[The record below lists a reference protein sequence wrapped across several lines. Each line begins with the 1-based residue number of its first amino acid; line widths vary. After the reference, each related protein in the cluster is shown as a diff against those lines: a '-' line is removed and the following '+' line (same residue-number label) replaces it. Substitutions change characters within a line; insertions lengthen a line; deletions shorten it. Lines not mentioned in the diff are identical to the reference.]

1 MFELLSAGYKTERG
15 FMKKGEIYEGI
26 IEKVEFPNKGFVWVD
41 DQKVIVKNG
50 IPGQKVRFMINK
62 KRSGRAEGRLL
73 EVLEKSPL
81 ETREPACQ
89 EFPACGGCM
98 YQTMSYEAQKDMKE
112 HQVRELLDGAVR
124 ESLAKIGKNGDGTEE
139 AEAAEGE
146 EVLTVW
152 CWDPNFNVYAMKQ
165 AEAIYQKDHPDFKLD
180 IQEKVY
186 SDIETALI
194 TAAEADDYSTL
205 PDIFLMQDYS
215 FHKNVA
221 NYSGIFTELTD
232 SGIDF
237 SNFSAGKLADST
249 VDGKNYGVP
258 FDNGATIMAI
268 RKDMVEAAGLTVD
281 DFKDTTWSDFIEK
294 AKKVVETNNVPM
306 LTSSGGSEIIIE
318 MLQSAGASPMVD
330 GKVDLVNNKA
340 LKKAIE
346 TYKQLIDEGIM
357 VDYTDWDQYI
367 ASMNK
372 GTAAGVI
379 QGCWIMSSIQAADD
393 QAGKWSI
400 VNMPKLDDVEGATN
414 YANCGGASWAVSSN
428 CKNTDLAYDFLKTTF
443 GGSVELYDDLLPNAG
458 AIASYLPAAESEVY
472 NEASDFYAG
481 QAVYKDIVDFAG
493 KVPGIDYGAYYSD
506 VRSALT
512 DAITN
517 VVQNGADIDS
527 EIKNAQDTVEFNV
540 GE

>member
-1 MFELLSAGYKTERG
+1 MAASVLAG
-15 FMKKGEIYEGI
+15 
-26 IEKVEFPNKGFVWVD
+26 
-41 DQKVIVKNG
+41 
-50 IPGQKVRFMINK
+50 
-62 KRSGRAEGRLL
+62 
-73 EVLEKSPL
+73 
-81 ETREPACQ
+81 
-89 EFPACGGCM
+89 CGGKAEDK
-98 YQTMSYEAQKDMKE
+98 SEAKKDDTAAA
-112 HQVRELLDGAVR
+112 Q
-124 ESLAKIGKNGDGTEE
+124 EE
-139 AEAAEGE
+139 T
-146 EVLTVW
+146 LTVW
-152 CWDPNFNVYAMKQ
+152 CWDPNFNVYAMEQ
-165 AEAIYQKDHPDFKLD
+165 AEKMYQKDHPDFKLD

-221 NYSGIFTELTD
+221 NYPGIFTELTD
-232 SGIDF
+232 SGVDF
-237 SNFSAGKLADST
+237 SQFSAGKLVDST
-249 VDGKNYGVP
+249 VDGKNYGLP

-294 AKKVVETNNVPM
+294 AKKVVEKNNVPM
-306 LTSSGGSEIIIE
+306 LTSSGGSEIVIE

-330 GKVDLVNNKA
+330 GKVDLVGNEA
-340 LKKAIE
+340 LKKSIE
-346 TYKQLIDEGIM
+346 TYKQLIDEKVM

-379 QGCWIMSSIQAADD
+379 QGCWIMSSIQAAEE
-393 QAGKWSI
+393 QSGNWAI
-400 VNMPKLDDVEGATN
+400 VDMPKLDGIEGATN

-428 CKNTDLAYDFLKTTF
+428 CKNTDLAFDFLKSTF
-443 GGSVELYDDLLPNAG
+443 GESVELYDDLLPNAG

-472 NEASDFYAG
+472 NEASDFYGG
-481 QAVYKDIVDFAG
+481 QTVYKDIVDFAG

-506 VRSALT
+506 IRSALT

-527 EIKNAQDTVEFNV
+527 EIKNAQDTVEFNIN
-540 GE
+540 E

>member
-1 MFELLSAGYKTERG
+1 
-15 FMKKGEIYEGI
+15 MKK
-26 IEKVEFPNKGFVWVD
+26 KVLGMFLVAT
-41 DQKVIVKNG
+41 
-50 IPGQKVRFMINK
+50 MAA
-62 KRSGRAEGRLL
+62 S
-73 EVLEKSPL
+73 VL
-81 ETREPACQ
+81 AG
-89 EFPACGGCM
+89 CGGKAEDK
-98 YQTMSYEAQKDMKE
+98 SEAKKDDTAAA
-112 HQVRELLDGAVR
+112 Q
-124 ESLAKIGKNGDGTEE
+124 EE
-139 AEAAEGE
+139 T
-146 EVLTVW
+146 LTVW
-152 CWDPNFNVYAMKQ
+152 CWDPNFNVYAMEQ
-165 AEAIYQKDHPDFKLD
+165 AEKMYQKDHPDFKLD

-221 NYSGIFTELTD
+221 NYPGIFTELTD
-232 SGIDF
+232 SGVDF
-237 SNFSAGKLADST
+237 SQFSAGKLADST

-294 AKKVVETNNVPM
+294 AKKVVEKNNVPM
-306 LTSSGGSEIIIE
+306 LTSSGGSEIVIE

-330 GKVDLVNNKA
+330 GKVDLVGNEA
-340 LKKAIE
+340 LKKSIE
-346 TYKQLIDEGIM
+346 TYKQLIDEKVM

-379 QGCWIMSSIQAADD
+379 QGCWIMSSIQAAEE
-393 QAGKWSI
+393 QSGNWAI
-400 VNMPKLDDVEGATN
+400 VDMPKLDGIEGATN
-414 YANCGGASWAVSSN
+414 YAICGGASWAVSSS
-428 CKNTDLAYDFLKTTF
+428 CKNTDLAFDFLKSTF
-443 GGSVELYDDLLPNAG
+443 GESVELYDDLLPNAG

-472 NEASDFYAG
+472 NEASDFYGG
-481 QAVYKDIVDFAG
+481 QTVYKDIVDFAG

-506 VRSALT
+506 IRSALT

-527 EIKNAQDTVEFNV
+527 EIKNAQDTVEFNIN
-540 GE
+540 E

>member
-1 MFELLSAGYKTERG
+1 
-15 FMKKGEIYEGI
+15 MKK
-26 IEKVEFPNKGFVWVD
+26 KVLGMFLVAT
-41 DQKVIVKNG
+41 
-50 IPGQKVRFMINK
+50 MAA
-62 KRSGRAEGRLL
+62 S
-73 EVLEKSPL
+73 VL
-81 ETREPACQ
+81 AG
-89 EFPACGGCM
+89 CGGKAEDK
-98 YQTMSYEAQKDMKE
+98 SEAKKD
-112 HQVRELLDGAVR
+112 DTAV
-124 ESLAKIGKNGDGTEE
+124 AQEE
-139 AEAAEGE
+139 T
-146 EVLTVW
+146 LTVW
-152 CWDPNFNVYAMKQ
+152 CWDPNFNVYAMEQ
-165 AEAIYQKDHPDFKLD
+165 AEKMYQKDHPDFKLD

-221 NYSGIFTELTD
+221 NYPGIFTELTD
-232 SGIDF
+232 SGVDF
-237 SNFSAGKLADST
+237 SQFSAGKLADST
-249 VDGKNYGVP
+249 VDGKNYGLP

-294 AKKVVETNNVPM
+294 AKKVVEKNNVPM
-306 LTSSGGSEIIIE
+306 LTSSGGSEIVIE

-330 GKVDLVNNKA
+330 GKVDLVGNEA
-340 LKKAIE
+340 LKKSIE
-346 TYKQLIDEGIM
+346 TYKQLIDEKVM

-379 QGCWIMSSIQAADD
+379 QGCWIMSSIQAAEE
-393 QAGKWSI
+393 QSGNWAI
-400 VNMPKLDDVEGATN
+400 VDMPKLDGIEGATIF
-414 YANCGGASWAVSSN
+414 AICGGACWAVSSN
-428 CKNTDLAYDFLKTTF
+428 CNNRVLAFDFLKSTF
-443 GGSVELYDDLLPNAG
+443 GESVELYDDLLPNAG

-472 NEASDFYAG
+472 NEASDFYGG
-481 QAVYKDIVDFAG
+481 QTVYKDIVDFAG

-506 VRSALT
+506 IRSALT

-527 EIKNAQDTVEFNV
+527 EIKNAQDTVEFNIN
-540 GE
+540 E

>member
-1 MFELLSAGYKTERG
+1 MKKKVLSALLVAAMSVSVLAGCGSKTDSNTDA
-15 FMKKGEIYEGI
+15 KNDASQGETL
-26 IEKVEFPNKGFVWVD
+26 
-41 DQKVIVKNG
+41 
-50 IPGQKVRFMINK
+50 
-62 KRSGRAEGRLL
+62 S
-73 EVLEKSPL
+73 
-81 ETREPACQ
+81 
-89 EFPACGGCM
+89 
-98 YQTMSYEAQKDMKE
+98 
-112 HQVRELLDGAVR
+112 
-124 ESLAKIGKNGDGTEE
+124 
-139 AEAAEGE
+139 
-146 EVLTVW
+146 VW

-165 AEAIYQKDHPDFKLD
+165 AEALYQKDHPEFKLD

-215 FHKNVA
+215 FHKNVT
-221 NYSGIFTELTD
+221 NYPGIFTDLTD
-232 SGIDF
+232 SGIAF
-237 SNFSAGKLADST
+237 SDFSAGKLADST

-400 VNMPKLDDVEGATN
+400 VNMPKLDDVDGATN

-458 AIASYLPAAESEVY
+458 AIASYLPAAESDVY
-472 NEASDFYAG
+472 NETSDFYAG

-527 EIKNAQDTVEFNV
+527 EIKNAQDTVEFNI

>member
-1 MFELLSAGYKTERG
+1 
-15 FMKKGEIYEGI
+15 MKK
-26 IEKVEFPNKGFVWVD
+26 
-41 DQKVIVKNG
+41 KVISLMLIGAMVAS
-50 IPGQKVRFMINK
+50 M
-62 KRSGRAEGRLL
+62 A
-73 EVLEKSPL
+73 
-81 ETREPACQ
+81 
-89 EFPACGGCM
+89 ACGSNGG
-98 YQTMSYEAQKDMKE
+98 SSDNKA
-112 HQVRELLDGAVR
+112 
-124 ESLAKIGKNGDGTEE
+124 AKGDTSATEE
-139 AEAAEGE
+139 SGASEGGNT
-146 EVLTVW
+146 LTVW
-152 CWDPNFNVYAMKQ
+152 TWDPAFNIPAIEEAANVYKA
-165 AEAIYQKDHPDFKLD
+165 DHPDFKL
-180 IQEKVY
+180 KVVETL
-186 SDIETALI
+186 SDDCETKLI
-194 TAAEADDYSTL
+194 TAAESGDLSTL
-205 PDIFLMQDYS
+205 PDICLMQDNSYQKFVS
-215 FHKNVA
+215 IYPEAFVD
-221 NYSGIFTELTD
+221 LTD

-237 SNFSAGKLADST
+237 SQFAAGKLSYST

-458 AIASYLPAAESEVY
+458 AIASYLPAAESKVY
-472 NEASDFYAG
+472 NETSDFYAG

>member
-1 MFELLSAGYKTERG
+1 MKKKVLSA
-15 FMKKGEIYEGI
+15 
-26 IEKVEFPNKGFVWVD
+26 
-41 DQKVIVKNG
+41 
-50 IPGQKVRFMINK
+50 
-62 KRSGRAEGRLL
+62 LL
-73 EVLEKSPL
+73 
-81 ETREPACQ
+81 A
-89 EFPACGGCM
+89 A
-98 YQTMSYEAQKDMKE
+98 TMSVSVLAGCGSSTESNTENSTESSTESSAESNTESSTESDTESNTDEQNDAAQ
-112 HQVRELLDGAVR
+112 
-124 ESLAKIGKNGDGTEE
+124 EE
-139 AEAAEGE
+139 T
-146 EVLTVW
+146 LSVW

-165 AEAIYQKDHPDFKLD
+165 AEAIYQKEHPEFKLD

-194 TAAEADDYSTL
+194 TAAEAGDYSTL

-221 NYSGIFTELTD
+221 NYPGIFTELTD
-232 SGIDF
+232 SGINFAD
-237 SNFSAGKLADST
+237 FSAGKLADST

-294 AKKVVETNNVPM
+294 AKKVVEANNVPM

-330 GKVDLVNNKA
+330 GNVDLVNNKA
-340 LKKAIE
+340 LKAAIE

-379 QGCWIMSSIQAADD
+379 QGCWIMSSIQAAED

-428 CKNTDLAYDFLKTTF
+428 CKNTELAYDFLKTTF

-458 AIASYLPAAESEVY
+458 AIASYLPAAESDIY
-472 NEASDFYAG
+472 NETSDFYAG
-481 QAVYKDIVDFAG
+481 QAVYKDIVEFAG

-506 VRSALT
+506 IRSALT

-527 EIKNAQDTVEFNV
+527 EIENAQDTVEFNI
-540 GE
+540 GQ

>member
-1 MFELLSAGYKTERG
+1 
-15 FMKKGEIYEGI
+15 MKK
-26 IEKVEFPNKGFVWVD
+26 KVLGMFLVAT
-41 DQKVIVKNG
+41 
-50 IPGQKVRFMINK
+50 MAA
-62 KRSGRAEGRLL
+62 S
-73 EVLEKSPL
+73 VL
-81 ETREPACQ
+81 AG
-89 EFPACGGCM
+89 CGGKADDK
-98 YQTMSYEAQKDMKE
+98 SEAKKDDTAAT
-112 HQVRELLDGAVR
+112 Q
-124 ESLAKIGKNGDGTEE
+124 EE
-139 AEAAEGE
+139 T
-146 EVLTVW
+146 LTVW
-152 CWDPNFNVYAMKQ
+152 CWDPNFNVYAMEQ
-165 AEAIYQKDHPDFKLD
+165 AEKMYQKDHPDFKLD

-221 NYSGIFTELTD
+221 NYPGIFTELTD
-232 SGIDF
+232 SGVDF
-237 SNFSAGKLADST
+237 SQFSAGKLADST
-249 VDGKNYGVP
+249 VDGKNYGLP

-294 AKKVVETNNVPM
+294 AKKVVEKNNVPM
-306 LTSSGGSEIIIE
+306 LTSSGGSEIVIE

-330 GKVDLVNNKA
+330 GKVDLVGNEA
-340 LKKAIE
+340 LKKSIE
-346 TYKQLIDEGIM
+346 TYKQLIDEKVM

-379 QGCWIMSSIQAADD
+379 QGCWIMSSIQAAEE
-393 QAGKWSI
+393 QSGNWAI
-400 VNMPKLDDVEGATN
+400 VDMPKLDGIEGATN

-428 CKNTDLAYDFLKTTF
+428 CKNTDLAFDSLKSTF
-443 GGSVELYDDLLPNAG
+443 GESVELYDDLLPNAG

-472 NEASDFYAG
+472 NEASDFYGG
-481 QAVYKDIVDFAG
+481 QTVYKDIVDFAG

-506 VRSALT
+506 IRSALT

-527 EIKNAQDTVEFNV
+527 EIKNAQDTVEFNIN
-540 GE
+540 E

>member
-1 MFELLSAGYKTERG
+1 
-15 FMKKGEIYEGI
+15 MKK
-26 IEKVEFPNKGFVWVD
+26 KVLGMFLVAT
-41 DQKVIVKNG
+41 
-50 IPGQKVRFMINK
+50 MAA
-62 KRSGRAEGRLL
+62 S
-73 EVLEKSPL
+73 VL
-81 ETREPACQ
+81 AG
-89 EFPACGGCM
+89 CGGKADDK
-98 YQTMSYEAQKDMKE
+98 SEAKKDDTAAA
-112 HQVRELLDGAVR
+112 Q
-124 ESLAKIGKNGDGTEE
+124 EE
-139 AEAAEGE
+139 T
-146 EVLTVW
+146 LTVW
-152 CWDPNFNVYAMKQ
+152 CWDPNFNVYAMEQ
-165 AEAIYQKDHPDFKLD
+165 AEKMYQKDHPDFKLD

-221 NYSGIFTELTD
+221 NYPGIFTELTD
-232 SGIDF
+232 SGVDF
-237 SNFSAGKLADST
+237 SQFSAGKLADST
-249 VDGKNYGVP
+249 VDGKNYGPP

-294 AKKVVETNNVPM
+294 AKKVVEKNNVPM
-306 LTSSGGSEIIIE
+306 LTSSGGSEIVIE

-330 GKVDLVNNKA
+330 GKVDLVGNEA
-340 LKKAIE
+340 LKKSIE
-346 TYKQLIDEGIM
+346 TYKQLIDEKVM

-379 QGCWIMSSIQAADD
+379 QGCWIMSSIQAAEE
-393 QAGKWSI
+393 QSGNWAI
-400 VNMPKLDDVEGATN
+400 VDMPKLDGIEGATN

-428 CKNTDLAYDFLKTTF
+428 CKNTDLAFDFLKSTF
-443 GGSVELYDDLLPNAG
+443 GESVELYDDLLPNAG

-472 NEASDFYAG
+472 NEASDFYGG
-481 QAVYKDIVDFAG
+481 QTVYKDIVDFAG

-506 VRSALT
+506 IRSALT

-527 EIKNAQDTVEFNV
+527 EIKNAQDTVEFNIN
-540 GE
+540 E

>member
-1 MFELLSAGYKTERG
+1 MKKKVLSA
-15 FMKKGEIYEGI
+15 
-26 IEKVEFPNKGFVWVD
+26 
-41 DQKVIVKNG
+41 
-50 IPGQKVRFMINK
+50 
-62 KRSGRAEGRLL
+62 LL
-73 EVLEKSPL
+73 
-81 ETREPACQ
+81 A
-89 EFPACGGCM
+89 A
-98 YQTMSYEAQKDMKE
+98 TMSVSVLAGCGSSTESNTENSTESSTESGAESNTESSTESDTESNTDEQNDAAQ
-112 HQVRELLDGAVR
+112 
-124 ESLAKIGKNGDGTEE
+124 EE
-139 AEAAEGE
+139 T
-146 EVLTVW
+146 LSVW

-165 AEAIYQKDHPDFKLD
+165 AEAIYQKEHPEFKLD

-194 TAAEADDYSTL
+194 TAAEAGDYSTL

-221 NYSGIFTELTD
+221 NYPGIFTELTD
-232 SGIDF
+232 SGINFAD
-237 SNFSAGKLADST
+237 FSAGKLADST

-294 AKKVVETNNVPM
+294 AKKVVEANNVPM

-330 GKVDLVNNKA
+330 GNVDLVNNKA
-340 LKKAIE
+340 LKAAIE

-379 QGCWIMSSIQAADD
+379 QGCWIMSSIQAAED

-400 VNMPKLDDVEGATN
+400 VNMPKLDDVDGATN

-428 CKNTDLAYDFLKTTF
+428 CKNTELAYDFLKTTF

-458 AIASYLPAAESEVY
+458 AIASYLPAAKSDIY
-472 NEASDFYAG
+472 NETSDFYAG
-481 QAVYKDIVDFAG
+481 QAVYKDIVEFAG

-506 VRSALT
+506 IRSALT

-527 EIKNAQDTVEFNV
+527 EIENAQDTVEFNI
-540 GE
+540 GQ

>member
-1 MFELLSAGYKTERG
+1 MAASVLAG
-15 FMKKGEIYEGI
+15 
-26 IEKVEFPNKGFVWVD
+26 
-41 DQKVIVKNG
+41 
-50 IPGQKVRFMINK
+50 
-62 KRSGRAEGRLL
+62 
-73 EVLEKSPL
+73 
-81 ETREPACQ
+81 
-89 EFPACGGCM
+89 CGGKAEDK
-98 YQTMSYEAQKDMKE
+98 SEAKKDDTAAA
-112 HQVRELLDGAVR
+112 Q
-124 ESLAKIGKNGDGTEE
+124 EE
-139 AEAAEGE
+139 T
-146 EVLTVW
+146 LTVW
-152 CWDPNFNVYAMKQ
+152 CWDPNFNVYAMEQ
-165 AEAIYQKDHPDFKLD
+165 AEKMYQKDHPDFKLD

-221 NYSGIFTELTD
+221 NYPGIFTELTD
-232 SGIDF
+232 SGVDF
-237 SNFSAGKLADST
+237 SQFSAGKLADST
-249 VDGKNYGVP
+249 VDGKNYGLP

-294 AKKVVETNNVPM
+294 AKKVVEKNNVPM
-306 LTSSGGSEIIIE
+306 LTSSGGSEIVIE

-330 GKVDLVNNKA
+330 GKVDLVGNEA
-340 LKKAIE
+340 LKKSIE
-346 TYKQLIDEGIM
+346 TYKQLIDEKVM

-379 QGCWIMSSIQAADD
+379 QGCWIMSSIQAAEE
-393 QAGKWSI
+393 QSGNWAI
-400 VNMPKLDDVEGATN
+400 VDMPKLDGIEGATN

-428 CKNTDLAYDFLKTTF
+428 CKNTDLAFDFLKSTF
-443 GGSVELYDDLLPNAG
+443 GESVELYDDLLPNAG

-472 NEASDFYAG
+472 NEASDFYGG
-481 QAVYKDIVDFAG
+481 QTVYKDIVDFAG

-506 VRSALT
+506 IRSALT

-527 EIKNAQDTVEFNV
+527 EIKNAQDTVEFNIN
-540 GE
+540 E

>member
-1 MFELLSAGYKTERG
+1 
-15 FMKKGEIYEGI
+15 
-26 IEKVEFPNKGFVWVD
+26 
-41 DQKVIVKNG
+41 
-50 IPGQKVRFMINK
+50 
-62 KRSGRAEGRLL
+62 
-73 EVLEKSPL
+73 
-81 ETREPACQ
+81 
-89 EFPACGGCM
+89 
-98 YQTMSYEAQKDMKE
+98 
-112 HQVRELLDGAVR
+112 
-124 ESLAKIGKNGDGTEE
+124 
-139 AEAAEGE
+139 
-146 EVLTVW
+146 
-152 CWDPNFNVYAMKQ
+152 
-165 AEAIYQKDHPDFKLD
+165 
-180 IQEKVY
+180 
-186 SDIETALI
+186 
-194 TAAEADDYSTL
+194 
-205 PDIFLMQDYS
+205 MQDYS

-237 SNFSAGKLADST
+237 ANFSAGKLADST

-428 CKNTDLAYDFLKTTF
+428 CKNTDLAFDFLKSTF
-443 GGSVELYDDLLPNAG
+443 AGSVELYDDLLPNAG
-458 AIASYLPAAESEVY
+458 AIASYLPAADSEVY
-472 NEASDFYAG
+472 NEASDFYGG
-481 QAVYKDIVDFAG
+481 QTVYKDIVEFAG
-493 KVPGIDYGAYYSD
+493 QVPGIDYGAYYSD
-506 VRSALT
+506 IRSALT

-527 EIKNAQDTVEFNV
+527 EIKNAQDTVEFNIN
-540 GE
+540 E

>member
-1 MFELLSAGYKTERG
+1 
-15 FMKKGEIYEGI
+15 MKK
-26 IEKVEFPNKGFVWVD
+26 KVLGMFLVAT
-41 DQKVIVKNG
+41 
-50 IPGQKVRFMINK
+50 MAA
-62 KRSGRAEGRLL
+62 S
-73 EVLEKSPL
+73 VL
-81 ETREPACQ
+81 AG
-89 EFPACGGCM
+89 CGGKAEDK
-98 YQTMSYEAQKDMKE
+98 SEAKKD
-112 HQVRELLDGAVR
+112 DTAV
-124 ESLAKIGKNGDGTEE
+124 AQEE
-139 AEAAEGE
+139 T
-146 EVLTVW
+146 LTVW
-152 CWDPNFNVYAMKQ
+152 CWDPNFNVYAMEQ
-165 AEAIYQKDHPDFKLD
+165 AEKMYQKDHPDFKLD

-221 NYSGIFTELTD
+221 NYPGIFTELTD
-232 SGIDF
+232 SGVDF
-237 SNFSAGKLADST
+237 SQFSAGKLADST
-249 VDGKNYGVP
+249 VDGKNYGLP

-294 AKKVVETNNVPM
+294 AKKVVEKNNVPM
-306 LTSSGGSEIIIE
+306 LTSSGGSEIVIE
-318 MLQSAGASPMVD
+318 MIQSAGASPMVD
-330 GKVDLVNNKA
+330 GKVDLVGNEA
-340 LKKAIE
+340 LKKSIE
-346 TYKQLIDEGIM
+346 TYKQLIDEKVM

-379 QGCWIMSSIQAADD
+379 QGCWIMSSIQAAEE
-393 QAGKWSI
+393 QSGNWAI
-400 VNMPKLDDVEGATN
+400 VDMPKLDGIEGATN

-428 CKNTDLAYDFLKTTF
+428 CKNTDLAFDFLKSTF
-443 GGSVELYDDLLPNAG
+443 GESVELYDDLLPNAG

-472 NEASDFYAG
+472 NEASDFYGG
-481 QAVYKDIVDFAG
+481 QTVYKDIVDFAG

-506 VRSALT
+506 IRSALT

-527 EIKNAQDTVEFNV
+527 EIKNAQDTVEFNIN
-540 GE
+540 E

>member
-1 MFELLSAGYKTERG
+1 
-15 FMKKGEIYEGI
+15 MKK
-26 IEKVEFPNKGFVWVD
+26 KVLGMFLVAT
-41 DQKVIVKNG
+41 
-50 IPGQKVRFMINK
+50 MAA
-62 KRSGRAEGRLL
+62 S
-73 EVLEKSPL
+73 VL
-81 ETREPACQ
+81 AG
-89 EFPACGGCM
+89 CGGKAEDK
-98 YQTMSYEAQKDMKE
+98 SEAKKDDTAAA
-112 HQVRELLDGAVR
+112 Q
-124 ESLAKIGKNGDGTEE
+124 EE
-139 AEAAEGE
+139 T
-146 EVLTVW
+146 LTVW
-152 CWDPNFNVYAMKQ
+152 CWDPNFNVYAMEQ
-165 AEAIYQKDHPDFKLD
+165 AEKMYQKDHPDFKLD

-221 NYSGIFTELTD
+221 NYPGIFTELTD
-232 SGIDF
+232 SGVDF
-237 SNFSAGKLADST
+237 SQFSAGKLADST

-258 FDNGATIMAI
+258 FDNGAIIMAI

-294 AKKVVETNNVPM
+294 AKKVVEKNNVPM
-306 LTSSGGSEIIIE
+306 LTSSGGSEIVIE

-330 GKVDLVNNKA
+330 GKVDLVGNEA
-340 LKKAIE
+340 LKKSIE
-346 TYKQLIDEGIM
+346 TYKQLIDEKVM

-379 QGCWIMSSIQAADD
+379 QGCWIMSSIQAAEE
-393 QAGKWSI
+393 QSGNWAI
-400 VNMPKLDDVEGATN
+400 VDMPKLDGIEGATN

-428 CKNTDLAYDFLKTTF
+428 CKNTDLAFDFLKSTF
-443 GGSVELYDDLLPNAG
+443 GESVELYDDLLPNAG

-472 NEASDFYAG
+472 NEASDFYGG
-481 QAVYKDIVDFAG
+481 QTVYKDIVDFAG

-506 VRSALT
+506 IRSALT

-527 EIKNAQDTVEFNV
+527 EIKNAQDTVEFNIN
-540 GE
+540 E

>member
-1 MFELLSAGYKTERG
+1 
-15 FMKKGEIYEGI
+15 MKK
-26 IEKVEFPNKGFVWVD
+26 KVLGMFLVAT
-41 DQKVIVKNG
+41 
-50 IPGQKVRFMINK
+50 MAA
-62 KRSGRAEGRLL
+62 S
-73 EVLEKSPL
+73 VL
-81 ETREPACQ
+81 AG
-89 EFPACGGCM
+89 CGGKAEDK
-98 YQTMSYEAQKDMKE
+98 SEAKKDDTAAA
-112 HQVRELLDGAVR
+112 Q
-124 ESLAKIGKNGDGTEE
+124 EE
-139 AEAAEGE
+139 T
-146 EVLTVW
+146 LTVW
-152 CWDPNFNVYAMKQ
+152 CWDPNFNVYAMEQ
-165 AEAIYQKDHPDFKLD
+165 AEKMYQKDHPDFKLD

-205 PDIFLMQDYS
+205 PAIFLMQDYS

-221 NYSGIFTELTD
+221 NYPGIFTELTD
-232 SGIDF
+232 SGVDF
-237 SNFSAGKLADST
+237 SQFSAGKLADST

-294 AKKVVETNNVPM
+294 AKKVVEKNNVPM
-306 LTSSGGSEIIIE
+306 LTSSGGSEIVIE

-330 GKVDLVNNKA
+330 GKVDLVGNEA
-340 LKKAIE
+340 LKKSIE
-346 TYKQLIDEGIM
+346 TYKQLIDEKIM

-379 QGCWIMSSIQAADD
+379 QGCWIMSSIQAAEE
-393 QAGKWSI
+393 QSGNWAI
-400 VNMPKLDDVEGATN
+400 VDMPKLDGIEGATN

-428 CKNTDLAYDFLKTTF
+428 CKNTDLAFDFLKSTF
-443 GGSVELYDDLLPNAG
+443 GESVELYDDLLPNAG

-472 NEASDFYAG
+472 NEASDFYGG
-481 QAVYKDIVDFAG
+481 QTVYKDIVDFAG

-506 VRSALT
+506 IRSALT

-527 EIKNAQDTVEFNV
+527 EIKNAQDTVEFNIN
-540 GE
+540 E

>member
-1 MFELLSAGYKTERG
+1 
-15 FMKKGEIYEGI
+15 MKK
-26 IEKVEFPNKGFVWVD
+26 KVLGMFLVAT
-41 DQKVIVKNG
+41 
-50 IPGQKVRFMINK
+50 MAA
-62 KRSGRAEGRLL
+62 S
-73 EVLEKSPL
+73 VL
-81 ETREPACQ
+81 AG
-89 EFPACGGCM
+89 CGGKADDK
-98 YQTMSYEAQKDMKE
+98 SEAKKDDTAAA
-112 HQVRELLDGAVR
+112 Q
-124 ESLAKIGKNGDGTEE
+124 EE
-139 AEAAEGE
+139 T
-146 EVLTVW
+146 LTVW
-152 CWDPNFNVYAMKQ
+152 CWDPNFNVYAMEQ
-165 AEAIYQKDHPDFKLD
+165 AEKMYQKDHPDFKLD

-221 NYSGIFTELTD
+221 NYPGIFTELTD
-232 SGIDF
+232 SGVDF
-237 SNFSAGKLADST
+237 SQFSAGKLADST
-249 VDGKNYGVP
+249 VDGKNYGLP

-281 DFKDTTWSDFIEK
+281 DFKDITWSDFIEK
-294 AKKVVETNNVPM
+294 AKKVVEKNNVPM
-306 LTSSGGSEIIIE
+306 LTSSGGSEIVIE

-330 GKVDLVNNKA
+330 GKVDLVGNEA
-340 LKKAIE
+340 LKKSIE
-346 TYKQLIDEGIM
+346 TYKQLIDEKVM

-379 QGCWIMSSIQAADD
+379 QGCWIMSSIQAAEE
-393 QAGKWSI
+393 QSGNWAI
-400 VNMPKLDDVEGATN
+400 VDMPKLDGIEGATN

-428 CKNTDLAYDFLKTTF
+428 CKNTDLAFDFLKSTF
-443 GGSVELYDDLLPNAG
+443 GESVELYDDLLPNAG

-472 NEASDFYAG
+472 NEASDFYGG
-481 QAVYKDIVDFAG
+481 QTVYKDIVDFAG

-506 VRSALT
+506 IRSALT

-527 EIKNAQDTVEFNV
+527 EIKNAQDTVEFNIN
-540 GE
+540 E